1 MLYIGACLVTVVAA
15 CGSNAEDISAE
26 QLMVNMSSESAV
38 TAGNKEADSTEST
51 AASGSEELV
60 STEASATNSAEVKPG
75 NKTETSEGASAEAA
89 GDTLVEADEILSLI
103 EDIAVKYPDFDKNQL
118 IAAIVI
124 SNMDHYNADTY
135 DKVKE
140 AYKLTDEE
148 LSDQFTFFSKTYFG
162 AILET
167 AGFLRDE
174 KGKDGEAYNKL
185 PKFVEF
191 AITDEDKAIAMDY
204 DANAFAANATPSMG
218 SHGAGDVSMYDQ
230 FDGFTTF
237 EVACKFVQYVVVEGG
252 RLPDQ
257 FNLNS
262 FITDFW
268 NK

>member
-148 LSDQFTFFSKTYFG
+148 LSDQFTFFSK
-162 AILET
+162 
-167 AGFLRDE
+167 FL
-174 KGKDGEAYNKL
+174 KL
-185 PKFVEF
+185 TLVLF
-191 AITDEDKAIAMDY
+191 
-204 DANAFAANATPSMG
+204 
-218 SHGAGDVSMYDQ
+218 
-230 FDGFTTF
+230 
-237 EVACKFVQYVVVEGG
+237 
-252 RLPDQ
+252 
-257 FNLNS
+257 
-262 FITDFW
+262 
-268 NK
+268 